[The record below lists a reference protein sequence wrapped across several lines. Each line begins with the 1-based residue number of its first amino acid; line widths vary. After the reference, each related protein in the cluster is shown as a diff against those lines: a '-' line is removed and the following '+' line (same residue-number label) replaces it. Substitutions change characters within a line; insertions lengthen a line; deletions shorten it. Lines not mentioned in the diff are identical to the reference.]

1 MGIDHPHLRH
11 VRHSSAALSD
21 RRADRPS
28 GEPMNRNG
36 FDEVIHAPNR
46 LQICAYLAS
55 LSEIEFVTL
64 RDFIGVSD
72 SVLSKHLK
80 LLADAGYL
88 DVIKRAEN
96 GRQRTW
102 IALTRDGRKAYQ
114 NHVRELK
121 RIVG

>member
-1 MGIDHPHLRH
+1 MK
-11 VRHSSAALSD
+11 
-21 RRADRPS
+21 
-28 GEPMNRNG
+28 RNG

-46 LQICAYLAS
+46 LKICAYLAS
-55 LSEIEFVTL
+55 VSEIEFVAL
-64 RDFIGVSD
+64 RDFLGVSD

-88 DVIKRAEN
+88 NVIKRAEN

-102 IALTRDGRKAYQ
+102 IALNKDGRRAYQ

-121 RIVG
+121 RIVD

>member
-1 MGIDHPHLRH
+1 
-11 VRHSSAALSD
+11 
-21 RRADRPS
+21 
-28 GEPMNRNG
+28 MNRNG

-64 RDFIGVSD
+64 RDFLGVSD

-88 DVIKRAEN
+88 NVIKRAEN

-102 IALTRDGRKAYQ
+102 IALNKDGRKAYQ
-114 NHVRELK
+114 NHVRALT

>member
-1 MGIDHPHLRH
+1 MK
-11 VRHSSAALSD
+11 
-21 RRADRPS
+21 
-28 GEPMNRNG
+28 RNG

-64 RDFIGVSD
+64 RDFLGVSD

-88 DVIKRAEN
+88 DVIKRAQN

-102 IALTRDGRKAYQ
+102 IALNKTGRRAYQ

>member
-1 MGIDHPHLRH
+1 
-11 VRHSSAALSD
+11 
-21 RRADRPS
+21 
-28 GEPMNRNG
+28 MNRNG

-64 RDFIGVSD
+64 RDFLGVSD

-102 IALTRDGRKAYQ
+102 IALTKDGRRAYQ

>member
-1 MGIDHPHLRH
+1 
-11 VRHSSAALSD
+11 
-21 RRADRPS
+21 
-28 GEPMNRNG
+28 MNRAG

-55 LSEIEFVTL
+55 LAEIEFMTL
-64 RDFIGVSD
+64 RDFLGVSD

-88 DVIKRAEN
+88 DVSKRAEN

-102 IALTRDGRKAYQ
+102 IALSRDGRRAYQ

>member
-1 MGIDHPHLRH
+1 
-11 VRHSSAALSD
+11 
-21 RRADRPS
+21 
-28 GEPMNRNG
+28 MNRNG

-102 IALTRDGRKAYQ
+102 IALTKDGRRAYQ

>member
-1 MGIDHPHLRH
+1 M
-11 VRHSSAALSD
+11 S
-21 RRADRPS
+21 
-28 GEPMNRNG
+28 RNG

-64 RDFIGVSD
+64 RDFLGVSD

-88 DVIKRAEN
+88 DVVKRAQN

-102 IALTRDGRKAYQ
+102 IALSRDGRRAYQ

-121 RIVG
+121 RIVGLSGTTASR

>member
-1 MGIDHPHLRH
+1 MK
-11 VRHSSAALSD
+11 
-21 RRADRPS
+21 
-28 GEPMNRNG
+28 RNG

-55 LSEIEFVTL
+55 LSEIEFVAL
-64 RDFIGVSD
+64 RDFLGVSD

-88 DVIKRAEN
+88 NVIKRAEN

-102 IALTRDGRKAYQ
+102 IALNKDGRRAYQ
-114 NHVRELK
+114 RHVRELK

>member
-1 MGIDHPHLRH
+1 
-11 VRHSSAALSD
+11 
-21 RRADRPS
+21 
-28 GEPMNRNG
+28 MNRNG

-64 RDFIGVSD
+64 RDFLGVSD

-88 DVIKRAEN
+88 EVIKRAEN

-102 IALTRDGRKAYQ
+102 IALNKDGRRAYQ

-121 RIVG
+121 RIVD

>member
-1 MGIDHPHLRH
+1 
-11 VRHSSAALSD
+11 V
-21 RRADRPS
+21 
-28 GEPMNRNG
+28 NRND

-64 RDFIGVSD
+64 RDFLGVSD

-102 IALTRDGRKAYQ
+102 IALNKNGRRAYQ

>member
-1 MGIDHPHLRH
+1 
-11 VRHSSAALSD
+11 
-21 RRADRPS
+21 
-28 GEPMNRNG
+28 MNRNG

-46 LQICAYLAS
+46 LQICAYLAA

-64 RDFIGVSD
+64 RDFLGVSD

-80 LLADAGYL
+80 LLAHAGYL
-88 DVIKRAEN
+88 TVIKRAEN

-102 IALTRDGRKAYQ
+102 IALNKDGRRAYQ

-121 RIVG
+121 RIVD

>member
-1 MGIDHPHLRH
+1 
-11 VRHSSAALSD
+11 
-21 RRADRPS
+21 
-28 GEPMNRNG
+28 MNRNG

-64 RDFIGVSD
+64 RDFLGVSD

-102 IALTRDGRKAYQ
+102 IALNKDGRRAYQ

>member
-1 MGIDHPHLRH
+1 MK
-11 VRHSSAALSD
+11 
-21 RRADRPS
+21 
-28 GEPMNRNG
+28 RNG

-64 RDFIGVSD
+64 RDFLGVSD

-88 DVIKRAEN
+88 NVIKRAEN

-102 IALTRDGRKAYQ
+102 IALNKDGRRAYQ

>member
-1 MGIDHPHLRH
+1 MSR
-11 VRHSSAALSD
+11 S
-21 RRADRPS
+21 
-28 GEPMNRNG
+28 G

-64 RDFIGVSD
+64 RDFLGVSD

-102 IALTRDGRKAYQ
+102 IALSRDGRRAYQ

>member
-1 MGIDHPHLRH
+1 
-11 VRHSSAALSD
+11 
-21 RRADRPS
+21 
-28 GEPMNRNG
+28 MNRDG

-64 RDFIGVSD
+64 RDFLGVSD

-88 DVIKRAEN
+88 NVIKRAEN

-102 IALTRDGRKAYQ
+102 IALNKDGRRAYQ

-121 RIVG
+121 RIVD

>member
-1 MGIDHPHLRH
+1 MK
-11 VRHSSAALSD
+11 
-21 RRADRPS
+21 
-28 GEPMNRNG
+28 RNG

-64 RDFIGVSD
+64 RDFLGVSD

-88 DVIKRAEN
+88 NVIKRAEN

-102 IALTRDGRKAYQ
+102 IALNKDGRRAYQ

-121 RIVG
+121 RIVD

>member
-1 MGIDHPHLRH
+1 MSR
-11 VRHSSAALSD
+11 S
-21 RRADRPS
+21 
-28 GEPMNRNG
+28 G

-64 RDFIGVSD
+64 RDFLGVSD

-88 DVIKRAEN
+88 DVMKRAEN

-102 IALTRDGRKAYQ
+102 FALSRDGRRAFQ

>member
-1 MGIDHPHLRH
+1 
-11 VRHSSAALSD
+11 
-21 RRADRPS
+21 
-28 GEPMNRNG
+28 MNRNG

-46 LQICAYLAS
+46 LQICAYLAA

-64 RDFIGVSD
+64 RDFLGVSD

-80 LLADAGYL
+80 LLADAGYV
-88 DVIKRAEN
+88 DVVKRAEN

-102 IALTRDGRKAYQ
+102 VALNGVGRKAYH

-121 RIVG
+121 RIVR

>member
-1 MGIDHPHLRH
+1 
-11 VRHSSAALSD
+11 
-21 RRADRPS
+21 
-28 GEPMNRNG
+28 MNRNG

-55 LSEIEFVTL
+55 LSEIEFATL
-64 RDFIGVSD
+64 RDFLRVSD

-102 IALTRDGRKAYQ
+102 IALSREGRKAYQ

>member
-1 MGIDHPHLRH
+1 
-11 VRHSSAALSD
+11 
-21 RRADRPS
+21 
-28 GEPMNRNG
+28 MNRNG

-64 RDFIGVSD
+64 RDFLGVSD

-88 DVIKRAEN
+88 EVIKRAEN

-102 IALTRDGRKAYQ
+102 IALNKDGRRAYQ

>member
-1 MGIDHPHLRH
+1 MK
-11 VRHSSAALSD
+11 
-21 RRADRPS
+21 
-28 GEPMNRNG
+28 RNG
-36 FDEVIHAPNR
+36 FDDVIHAPNR

-64 RDFIGVSD
+64 RDFLGVSD

-88 DVIKRAEN
+88 NVIKRAEN

-102 IALTRDGRKAYQ
+102 IALNKDGRRAYQ

-121 RIVG
+121 RIVD

>member
-1 MGIDHPHLRH
+1 MT
-11 VRHSSAALSD
+11 
-21 RRADRPS
+21 
-28 GEPMNRNG
+28 RNG

-64 RDFIGVSD
+64 RDFLGVSD

-88 DVIKRAEN
+88 HLIKRAEN

-102 IALTRDGRKAYQ
+102 IALNKVGRRAYQ

-121 RIVG
+121 RIVD

>member
-1 MGIDHPHLRH
+1 MK
-11 VRHSSAALSD
+11 
-21 RRADRPS
+21 
-28 GEPMNRNG
+28 RNG

-64 RDFIGVSD
+64 RDFLSVSD

-88 DVIKRAEN
+88 NVIKRAEN

-102 IALTRDGRKAYQ
+102 IALNKDGRRAYQ

-121 RIVG
+121 RIVD

>member
-1 MGIDHPHLRH
+1 
-11 VRHSSAALSD
+11 
-21 RRADRPS
+21 
-28 GEPMNRNG
+28 MNRNG

-64 RDFIGVSD
+64 RDFLGVSD

-80 LLADAGYL
+80 LLAEAGYL

-102 IALTRDGRKAYQ
+102 IALNKDGRRAYQ
-114 NHVRELK
+114 NHVRELR

>member
-1 MGIDHPHLRH
+1 
-11 VRHSSAALSD
+11 
-21 RRADRPS
+21 
-28 GEPMNRNG
+28 MNRNG

-55 LSEIEFVTL
+55 MSEIEFMAL
-64 RDFIGVSD
+64 RDFLGVSD

-88 DVIKRAEN
+88 DLIKRAEN

-102 IALTRDGRKAYQ
+102 IALNKDGRKAYH